1 MGGFWSLAPQR
12 LRAYMCGRLEGFNMT
27 RAASA
32 KCDNPE
38 SAFCARFSVCRV
50 IVRKTGS
57 HFFASRYKASA
68 GDAAPAPALATSAE
82 EAKEAAVEAER
93 REDLPPAAVRA
104 LEEADARRRAAET
117 PGKKQPKEIGGP
129 TGPEPTR
136 YGDWER
142 GGRAVDF

>member
-1 MGGFWSLAPQR
+1 
-12 LRAYMCGRLEGFNMT
+12 MCGRLEGFNMT
-27 RAASA
+27 RAA
-32 KCDNPE
+32 
-38 SAFCARFSVCRV
+38 
-50 IVRKTGS
+50 
-57 HFFASRYKASA
+57 KATA
-68 GDAAPAPALATSAE
+68 GDAAPAPAIATSAE
-82 EAKEAAVEAER
+82 EAKEDAVEAER

-104 LEEADARRRAAET
+104 LEEADARRRAAEA